1 VQEVHERLHLE
12 IGTQLAALDAPLDE
26 QPEHVAE
33 RVDHP
38 VDEVLVQLRVA
49 HRLGQHARDDA
60 GQPRAGEP
68 PPLCVREG
76 RHVPR
81 HGDGVG
87 RLARRDDV

>member
-12 IGTQLAALDAPLDE
+12 VGTQLAPIDAALDE

-33 RVDHP
+33 WADDP

-60 GQPRAGEP
+60 GQA
-68 PPLCVREG
+68 
-76 RHVPR
+76 
-81 HGDGVG
+81 
-87 RLARRDDV
+87 